1 MKKRSLVVGLALVM
15 AASMSLLTGCG
26 SSKEDYINDLNEMVD
41 NASSPSDMD
50 MKTSEGKQL
59 KKDLEDMLDNPDDAT
74 DLLSDYM
81 EHITEFG
88 EAAEDAGVS
97 EDDLASLTGLN

>member
-26 SSKEDYINDLNEMVD
+26 SSKEDYINDIEELREH
-41 NASSPSDMD
+41 ASSPKDMD
-50 MKTSEGKQL
+50 MKTSEGK
-59 KKDLEDMLDNPDDAT
+59 KMKADMEDMLDNPDDAA
-74 DLLSDYM
+74 DLLEDYV
-81 EHITEFG
+81 EHAQDFV

-97 EDDLASLTGLN
+97 EEELTDIMTQ